1 MKACIIGGGIAGV
14 ALSRNLAKAGV
25 AVTVIERGP
34 QLCSGATWH
43 AAGLVTRFA
52 GSPKLKKVTVLLS
65 SLNIYGPTFQI
76 RIHQFAKHVFERTDM
91 GFVQKTMSAR
101 ACPFLSTSLS
111 CVH

>member
-1 MKACIIGGGIAGV
+1 MFFSQKRNFIIIMKACIIGGGIAGV

-52 GSPKLKKVTVLLS
+52 GSPKLKKVTKENTKMISLASPYLVLL
-65 SLNIYGPTFQI
+65 
-76 RIHQFAKHVFERTDM
+76 
-91 GFVQKTMSAR
+91 
-101 ACPFLSTSLS
+101 
-111 CVH
+111 

>member
-1 MKACIIGGGIAGV
+1 MKAVIIGGGIAGV

-52 GSPKLKKVTVLLS
+52 GSPKLKKVRDAQTPS
-65 SLNIYGPTFQI
+65 RPSLAHAPGYY
-76 RIHQFAKHVFERTDM
+76 
-91 GFVQKTMSAR
+91 
-101 ACPFLSTSLS
+101 
-111 CVH
+111 

>member
-1 MKACIIGGGIAGV
+1 MNSKMKAVIIGGGIAGV

-52 GSPKLKKVTVLLS
+52 GSPKLKKVRDAQTPS
-65 SLNIYGPTFQI
+65 RPSLAHAPGYY
-76 RIHQFAKHVFERTDM
+76 
-91 GFVQKTMSAR
+91 
-101 ACPFLSTSLS
+101 
-111 CVH
+111 